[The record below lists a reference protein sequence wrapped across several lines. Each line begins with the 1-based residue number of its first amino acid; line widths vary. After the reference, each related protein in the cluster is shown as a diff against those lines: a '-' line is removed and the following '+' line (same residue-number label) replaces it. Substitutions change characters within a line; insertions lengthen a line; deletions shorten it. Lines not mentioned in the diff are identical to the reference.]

1 MDYLLGQ
8 SINQAVSFLESY
20 IHNMEYLTQLV
31 ENNGQIYGVLT
42 AERFMGEKRPD
53 EQYMEFYMLNRTFNS
68 LEFSNSLYRFGLYI
82 SDDIAYVN
90 NNYFIFQQKYRVVS
104 CYLNVSKG

>member
-42 AERFMGEKRPD
+42 AERFMGGE
-53 EQYMEFYMLNRTFNS
+53 EA
-68 LEFSNSLYRFGLYI
+68 G
-82 SDDIAYVN
+82 
-90 NNYFIFQQKYRVVS
+90 
-104 CYLNVSKG
+104 